1 MQPSVKSES
10 VEDSADFTTG
20 TIPYID
26 PHVHMADLGWD
37 SLEMMGIG
45 GMAAAVNPMARP
57 DVVIKKR
64 SGAFEADDILR
75 CWDHMLWLAERFE
88 KTFFYKV
95 YVALSWGSNSRVHDV
110 DRLHRAMA
118 DYLKHGRVV
127 AVGELGLD
135 PYQWS
140 TTVSQADSEG
150 IIEEQLAV
158 AKDLGVPVILH
169 SPMFK
174 APGHYIEGP
183 KLPEGSP
190 PWPFKV
196 STAQRTFA
204 IAERVG
210 LNHSQVVIDHSDSD
224 LIRWALENTKAYVA
238 ISGACVWRG
247 ISPWQAAQWV
257 QKYGP
262 ERIMV
267 NSDAH
272 QHLSMDAM
280 WLPRT
285 IREMRRVG
293 LNEATIRRVVYD
305 NPKNFYRLPDLAHSG
320 SGQKA
325 GEKQF
330 IPREDRKESGARSL
344 A

>member
-1 MQPSVKSES
+1 MQPGMKSEGPAA
-10 VEDSADFTTG
+10 SADFSG

-64 SGAFEADDILR
+64 SGAFDADDILR

-95 YVALSWGSNSRVHDV
+95 YVALSWGSNSRIHDA
-110 DRLHRAMA
+110 DRLHRAIA

-140 TTVSQADSEG
+140 TTVSQAESEA
-150 IIEEQLAV
+150 IIAEQLAL

-169 SPMFK
+169 TPMLK
-174 APGHYIEGP
+174 STVHYIEGP
-183 KLPEGSP
+183 RLPEGSP

-196 STAQRTFA
+196 STAKRTFA

-210 LNHSQVVIDHSDSD
+210 LDHSQVVIDHSDND

-247 ISPWQAAQWV
+247 IAPWQAAQWV
-257 QKYGP
+257 KTYGP

-272 QHLSMDAM
+272 QHLSMDAL

-293 LNEATIRRVVYD
+293 LDDATIRRVVYE
-305 NPKNFYRLPDLAHSG
+305 NPKNFYRLSV
-320 SGQKA
+320 
-325 GEKQF
+325 
-330 IPREDRKESGARSL
+330 
-344 A
+344 

>member
-1 MQPSVKSES
+1 MDTGVKGES
-10 VEDSADFTTG
+10 GTATTNWGG

-37 SLEMMGIG
+37 ALESMGIG

-64 SGAFEADDILR
+64 SGAFDADDILR

-110 DRLHRAMA
+110 DRLHRALA

-140 TTVSQADSEG
+140 TTVSQEDSEA
-150 IIEEQLAV
+150 IIAEQLSV
-158 AKDLGVPVILH
+158 AKDLNVPVVLH
-169 SPMFK
+169 SPMLK
-174 APGHYIEGP
+174 SSAHYIEGP
-183 KLPEGSP
+183 KLPDGAP
-190 PWPFKV
+190 AWPFKV
-196 STAQRTFA
+196 STAKRTFA

-210 LNHSQVVIDHSDSD
+210 LDHTQVVIDHSDND
-224 LIRWALENTKAYVA
+224 LIQWALENTNAYVA

-247 ISPWQAAQWV
+247 IAPWQAAQWV

-272 QHLSMDAM
+272 QHLSMDAL

-293 LNEATIRRVVYD
+293 LEEPIIRRVVYE
-305 NPKNFYRLPDLAHSG
+305 NPKKFYRLS
-320 SGQKA
+320 
-325 GEKQF
+325 
-330 IPREDRKESGARSL
+330 I
-344 A
+344 

>member
-1 MQPSVKSES
+1 MLPGMNSKS
-10 VEDSADFTTG
+10 SAASTDFTTG

-37 SLEMMGIG
+37 ALEMMGIG
-45 GMAAAVNPMARP
+45 GMRAAVNPFGRA
-57 DVVIKKR
+57 DVAIKRR
-64 SGAFEADDILR
+64 SGAFDADDILR
-75 CWDHMLWLAERFE
+75 CWDQMLWLAERFE

-95 YVALSWGSNSRVHDV
+95 YVALCWGSNSRIHDV
-110 DRLHRAMA
+110 DRLQKALA
-118 DYLKHGRVV
+118 DYLKHGSVV

-140 TTVSQADSEG
+140 TTVSQADSEA
-150 IIEEQLAV
+150 IIAAQLAI

-169 SPMFK
+169 SPMLKSAAHF
-174 APGHYIEGP
+174 YEGP
-183 KLPEGSP
+183 KLAEGSP

-196 STAQRTFA
+196 SMAQRTFA
-204 IAERVG
+204 IADRLG
-210 LNHSQVVIDHSDSD
+210 INHSQIVIDHSDAE
-224 LIRWALENTKAYVA
+224 LIRWGLENTKANVA

-247 ISPWQAAQWV
+247 VAPWQAAQWV

-280 WLPRT
+280 WVPRT

-293 LNEATIRRVVYD
+293 LDEATIRRVVYE
-305 NPKNFYRLPDLAHSG
+305 NPNKLFGL
-320 SGQKA
+320 
-325 GEKQF
+325 
-330 IPREDRKESGARSL
+330 SL
-344 A
+344 

>member
-1 MQPSVKSES
+1 MPTLKGKSKTKS
-10 VEDSADFTTG
+10 KNGKNVAAPDNFVG

-45 GMAAAVNPMARP
+45 GMRAAVNPMARP

-75 CWDHMLWLAERFE
+75 CWDHMLWLAERYE

-110 DRLHRAMA
+110 DRLHRALA

-127 AVGELGLD
+127 AIGELGLD

-140 TTVSQADSEG
+140 TTVTPGESEA
-150 IIEEQLAV
+150 IIAEQLAV

-169 SPMFK
+169 SPMLK
-174 APGHYIEGP
+174 STAHYIEGP

-196 STAQRTFA
+196 STAKRTFA
-204 IAERVG
+204 IADRLG
-210 LNHSQVVIDHSDSD
+210 IKHNKIVIDHSDAD
-224 LIRWALENTKAYVA
+224 LIRWGLENTKAYVA

-247 ISPWQAAQWV
+247 IAPWQAAQWV

-293 LNEATIRRVVYD
+293 LDEATIRRVVYD
-305 NPKNFYRLPDLAHSG
+305 NPNKFYGL
-320 SGQKA
+320 
-325 GEKQF
+325 
-330 IPREDRKESGARSL
+330 SL
-344 A
+344 